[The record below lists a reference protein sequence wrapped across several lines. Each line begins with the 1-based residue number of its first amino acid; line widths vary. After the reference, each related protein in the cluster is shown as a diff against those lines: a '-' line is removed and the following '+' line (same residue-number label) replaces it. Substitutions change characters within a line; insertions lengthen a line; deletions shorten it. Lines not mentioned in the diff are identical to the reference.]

1 MIAET
6 LHNIFKLYPEYT
18 IAQHLSGILR
28 RKSPEA
34 ELSYFWTDEELLR
47 HLTEYKMEILQIKKE
62 QEN

>member
-34 ELSYFWTDEELLR
+34 EQSYFWTNDQLLN
-47 HLTEYKMEILQIKKE
+47 HLIEYKVEILQIKQE
-62 QEN
+62 QQN